1 MNAVTTLIGREMPR
15 FASLRVQPTD
25 DIRSLRLAREN
36 ASLTLDNTRL
46 RVEYEQL
53 LSSTE
58 IWIRLYEA
66 ALKRANAATAECA
79 RLTAPSHE

>member
-1 MNAVTTLIGREMPR
+1 MNSMPTVNGRQR
-15 FASLRVQPTD
+15 QQFAALRVRPSD

-36 ASLTLDNTRL
+36 ASLALDNTRL
-46 RVEYEQL
+46 RLEYEQL

-66 ALKRANAATAECA
+66 ALERANAATAECA
-79 RLTAPSHE
+79 RLTLPSHE